1 MCEQDNML
9 CRILLALLYRE
20 SSITHRHL
28 FNQILQKNA
37 FDGKVYSMSVKCYKC
52 KMASHDQFFSYNNIN
67 VDTVCR
73 KIDEVRIL

>member
-9 CRILLALLYRE
+9 CRILLVLLYRE

-28 FNQILQKNA
+28 FNQILQNIA
-37 FDGKVYSMSVKCYKC
+37 FNGKVHSISVKCYKC
-52 KMASHDQFFSYNNIN
+52 KMASHDQFFSFNNNN

-73 KIDEVRIL
+73 KIDEVGIL